1 MKRILLAA
9 VAISIALSPAV
20 RAEGFFS
27 DLKYSINFGVGGA
40 TILQP
45 DEFEENYNP
54 AFGLLLDVG
63 AQKGWLE
70 VLADF
75 DFSFFLRKG
84 AVPDDMNILN
94 AFLMFKFKPLESKA
108 RPYLLVG
115 GGYYRFWIWDLN
127 IFENTTGYAFGA
139 GLEMEL
145 NRKQRL
151 FLEGKIV
158 NGRTDLTP
166 DKSNIQTIPIRLG
179 LSWVF

>member
-1 MKRILLAA
+1 MIRILLAA
-9 VAISIALSPAV
+9 LAVSIALSPAA
-20 RAEGFFS
+20 RAQGFFS
-27 DLKYSINFGVGGA
+27 DIKYSINLGA
-40 TILQP
+40 GSAAILQP
-45 DEFEENYNP
+45 DEFEENYSP

-63 AQKGWLE
+63 VRKGWIE

-84 AVPDDMNILN
+84 AVPDDLNILN
-94 AFLMFKFKPLESKA
+94 AFLMFKLKPMESKA
-108 RPYLLVG
+108 RPYLLFG

-139 GLEMEL
+139 GIEMEL
-145 NRKQRL
+145 NRRQML

-166 DKSNIQTIPIRLG
+166 DRGNIQTIPVRLG
-179 LSWVF
+179 ISWVI